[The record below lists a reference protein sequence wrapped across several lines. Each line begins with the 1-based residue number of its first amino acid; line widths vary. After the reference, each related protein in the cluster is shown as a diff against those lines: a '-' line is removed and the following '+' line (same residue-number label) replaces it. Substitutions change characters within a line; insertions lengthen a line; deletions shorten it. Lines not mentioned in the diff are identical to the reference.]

1 MADPVDGPIF
11 ASLLIGP
18 CALEYTRMKS
28 CDLLW
33 SDPNADELIQRHK
46 MHSSGQ
52 LGSTPL
58 VANLLQSGVG
68 GQSTGDHRL
77 SGASQTNAGASSNS
91 KVIGLNGSAIA
102 KRKVIGLKFQ
112 EF

>member
-18 CALEYTRMKS
+18 CALEYTRMKT

-33 SDPNADELIQRHK
+33 ADPNADELIQRHK

-52 LGSTPL
+52 LGSPGQHQAG
-58 VANLLQSGVG
+58 VDRCGGSPSGGGGGSKLL
-68 GQSTGDHRL
+68 
-77 SGASQTNAGASSNS
+77 
-91 KVIGLNGSAIA
+91 GLNGSVIA
-102 KRKVIGLKFQ
+102 KRKAI
-112 EF
+112 